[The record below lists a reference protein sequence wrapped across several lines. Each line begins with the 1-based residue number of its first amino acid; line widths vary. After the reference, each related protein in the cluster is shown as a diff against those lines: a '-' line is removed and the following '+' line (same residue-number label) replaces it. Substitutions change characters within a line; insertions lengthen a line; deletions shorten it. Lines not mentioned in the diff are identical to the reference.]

1 MAENKT
7 INPEIKALQKELL
20 KNFGDNAF
28 VLGSEADEDYAVET
42 VSSGSL
48 NLDLAL
54 GTGIPVG
61 RIVEMYGNES
71 VGKTTLAIL
80 IMREFQRRFP
90 DKFVG
95 FFDIES
101 ALNIA
106 LLDSLGIDRDKI
118 YLSKT
123 LTGEQTFDI
132 IESIISSGMFSCL
145 VVDSVSALIPIS
157 EQEASMEQGSI
168 GLQARLISK
177 GLKKIV
183 PLADKYGTTVIFLNQ
198 LREKVGTFSAYGTP
212 TTTSGG
218 RALKFYSSVR
228 IELKKGEPIK
238 DPNDSKKDIGHM
250 VNAKIVKNKVSTPN
264 RVASFPLIYGFGVD
278 KIEEIADYMI
288 LTGLVSKGGAWISM
302 KDRDGN
308 LVKRKLNDET
318 IELKWQGKS
327 AFVEYLRQDEGLTT
341 LILNSIECEQA
352 LTIDDVISWI
362 NGVEAND

>member
-1 MAENKT
+1 MTENKT
-7 INPEIKALQKELL
+7 TNSEIKALQKELL

-80 IMREFQRRFP
+80 AMREFQKRYT

-101 ALNIA
+101 ALNISM
-106 LLDSLGIDRDKI
+106 LDSLGIDRDRI

-123 LTGEQTFDI
+123 LTGEQTFDM

-183 PLADKYGTTVIFLNQ
+183 PLADKYDTTVIFLNQ

-218 RALKFYSSVR
+218 RALKFYSSQR

-238 DPNDSKKDIGHM
+238 DPNDSKKDIGHI
-250 VNAKIVKNKVSTPN
+250 VNAKIIKNKVATPN
-264 RVASFPLIYGFGVD
+264 KVASFPLIYGIGVD
-278 KIEEIADYMI
+278 KVEEVADYMI
-288 LTGLVSKGGAWISM
+288 LTNIVSKGGAWISL
-302 KDRDGN
+302 KNNGDIA
-308 LVKRKLNDET
+308 KRKLNNEE
-318 IELKWQGKS
+318 IELKWQGKA
-327 AFVEYLRQDEGLTT
+327 AFVDYLRQDEELTT
-341 LILNSIECEQA
+341 LILNSIESEEV
-352 LTIDDVISWI
+352 LTAEDVVLWI